1 MSRPAVAFERLA
13 IAVASLA
20 LSVGLIALLS
30 GYFARRDSAGVS
42 GTVAVPGQAFR
53 DLGHRH
59 LRAGQA
65 AAPYNSSPPTSGSH
79 HVVSIRHDQTRLSD
93 DQLLTAL
100 EAGDVVIAYPPG
112 RPPTGLQALASRLA
126 SPFSPA
132 LAAAGQAVILTPRA
146 GTRGLVA
153 LAWTHLLRVA
163 SSSDPALAQFV
174 SFWLGRGAPSGCC

>member
-1 MSRPAVAFERLA
+1 MSRPAVALERLA

-30 GYFARRDSAGVS
+30 GYFARHDSAGVS
-42 GTVAVPGQAFR
+42 GTVVAPGQAFV

-65 AAPYNSSPPTSGSH
+65 AGPYNSNPPTSGAH
-79 HVVSIRHDQTRLSD
+79 HVVSVGRDQAGLSD

-112 RPPTGLQALASRLA
+112 RPPAGLQALAVRLA
-126 SPFSPA
+126 APFSPA

-153 LAWTHLLRVA
+153 LAWRHLLRA
-163 SSSDPALAQFV
+163 PSASDPGLAQFV
-174 SFWLGRGAPSGCC
+174 SFWLGHGAPSRCC